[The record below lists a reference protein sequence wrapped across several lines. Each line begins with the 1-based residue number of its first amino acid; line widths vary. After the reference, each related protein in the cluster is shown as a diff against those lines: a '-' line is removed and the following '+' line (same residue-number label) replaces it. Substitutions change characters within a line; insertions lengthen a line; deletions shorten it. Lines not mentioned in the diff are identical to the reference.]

1 MYHCDTCGWHG
12 ENSELEHYYDYRGEC
27 HGQPAW
33 EQMPCCPECGYDV
46 ESDGDDDGYDEQKDI
61 RLLYL

>member
-12 ENSELEHYYDYRGEC
+12 ENSELEHFYDYRGEC

-33 EQMPCCPECGYDV
+33 ERMPCCPECGYDV
-46 ESDGDDDGYDEQKDI
+46 ESDGGDDGYDE
-61 RLLYL
+61 